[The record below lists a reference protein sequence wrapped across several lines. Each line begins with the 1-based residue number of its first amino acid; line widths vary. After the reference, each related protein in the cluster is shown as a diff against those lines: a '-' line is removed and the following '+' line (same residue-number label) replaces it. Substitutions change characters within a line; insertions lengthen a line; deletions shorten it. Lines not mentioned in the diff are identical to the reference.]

1 MTKYLTWIKKRNVSA
16 ERIQPLFAIL
26 VRQARLQQPMTY
38 GQAAEELGVH
48 HRGIDKIAWYL
59 GLTLDALGKT
69 RDWRATPPP
78 QLQALIVNKFTRIPG
93 DGIDGF
99 MSHSWKKAKTI
110 DRKRAILKAVYVE
123 LAQYKYWSDV
133 GDAIGAEDAQADL
146 SDLVDAAK
154 NATKRGGE
162 GPEHKALKE
171 HVAANP
177 ALLGLSARHPA
188 GGTEHPLASGDRV
201 DVVFKHKRK
210 VLAVEVKP
218 AGSSD
223 GDMARGVFQ
232 CVKYRHVLQAQSGL
246 AKKPFTVDTRLVLGK
261 AAPAR
266 VKALAASLDVTII
279 DTIRVPTAG

>member
-1 MTKYLTWIKKRNVSA
+1 MPKYLTWIEKGNVSA
-16 ERIQPLFAIL
+16 ERIRPLFAIL

-38 GQAAEELGVH
+38 GEVAEELGVH

-93 DGIDGF
+93 NGIDGF
-99 MSHSWKKAKTI
+99 MSDSWKKARTI
-110 DRKRAILKAVYVE
+110 DRKRAILKAVHVE
-123 LAQYKYWSDV
+123 LAQYKYWTDV
-133 GDAIGAEDAQADL
+133 ADAIGADEAPADL

-154 NATKRGGE
+154 NAQKRGGE

-171 HVAANP
+171 YVAANP
-177 ALLGLSARHPA
+177 ALLGLVVGHPV
-188 GGTEHPLASGDRV
+188 GKTEHPLASGDRV
-201 DVVFKHKRK
+201 DVVFKHRRK

-218 AGSSD
+218 AGASD

-232 CVKYRHVLQAQSGL
+232 CVKYRHVLAAQSGL
-246 AKKPFTVDTRLVLGK
+246 AKKPYAVDTRLILGK
-261 AAPAR
+261 VAPAKI
-266 VKALAASLDVTII
+266 KALAVSLGVTII